1 MTLHL
6 TGIRHAYGGHEVLRG
21 IELSVGRGEIL
32 CLLGPSGDGKTTL
45 LRLVAGLEPLQA
57 GRIELGGV
65 VVAEPGR
72 RCRRSSAMSAS
83 SSRITRC
90 SRI

>member
-1 MTLHL
+1 MS
-6 TGIRHAYGGHEVLRG
+6 GP
-21 IELSVGRGEIL
+21 GEIL

-65 VVAEPGR
+65 VVGEPGR
-72 RCRRSSAMSAS
+72 EVPPEQRHVGFVFQDYALFPHLTVAENVAFGLQPHRRAASAAG
-83 SSRITRC
+83 R
-90 SRI
+90 